1 MCTHKIF
8 ISTYHH
14 YMHTHT
20 DKGHVQLWEFLL
32 DLLLTP
38 NHGSIIQWTGNEYE
52 FNIVNPEAVV
62 RLWGAHKNKPQMT
75 YDKMSRSLRYYYSQ
89 GIMDKVPGKRYTFK
103 FAFDIQKYII
113 ENKKTSLLNLTS

>member
-1 MCTHKIF
+1 MRAHTH
-8 ISTYHH
+8 T
-14 YMHTHT
+14 HTHT
-20 DKGHVQLWEFLL
+20 DKGHLQLWEFLL

-62 RLWGAHKNKPQMT
+62 GLWGTHKNKPQMT

-113 ENKKTSLLNLTS
+113 ENKRTSLFTLTS